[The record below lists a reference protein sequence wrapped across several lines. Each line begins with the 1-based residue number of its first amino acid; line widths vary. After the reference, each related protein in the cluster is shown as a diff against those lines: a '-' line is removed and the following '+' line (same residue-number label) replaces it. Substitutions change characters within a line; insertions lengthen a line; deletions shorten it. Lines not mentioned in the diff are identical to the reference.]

1 MLPLRILLPIGILLY
16 SCSKSS
22 DDRNQ
27 ERFEFV
33 QDFTANITVGGFV
46 GVRPRTFYVGETYK
60 GYDTREET
68 ISIRIA
74 DHSKRNEDC
83 PNPWCYQEF
92 LEVPRLYLSK
102 L

>member
-1 MLPLRILLPIGILLY
+1 MLPLRILLLIGILLC

-22 DDRNQ
+22 DDRNL

-33 QDFTANITVGGFV
+33 QDYTATVTVGGFV
-46 GVRPRTFYVGETYK
+46 GVESRTFYVGEIYT
-60 GYDTREET
+60 GTDSGGET

-74 DHSKRNEDC
+74 EHTKRNEDC

-92 LEVPRLYLSK
+92 LEVPRLYLLK